1 MKKVLICVAAAVFFA
16 LGVGSAWCQEA
27 PIATGKVV
35 FQDENQDG
43 VVLIDKPDSKWVNTT
58 AASHGVSLATLYAI
72 PNMNVSL
79 HSMKIEKGG
88 FIIPHK
94 GDVYLVTYVASGKGI
109 LEMKN
114 GAKMDLK
121 PGITIVQWNNT
132 IHGYTNTGDETLELV
147 YMRVAPI
154 AK

>member
-1 MKKVLICVAAAVFFA
+1 MKKVLICAAAAVFFA
-16 LGVGSAWCQEA
+16 WGVGSAWCQQV
-27 PIATGKVV
+27 PVATGKVI

-43 VVLIDKPDSKWVNTT
+43 VVLIDKPDAKWFKTRT
-58 AASHGVSLATLYAI
+58 ESSGVSLATLYAI

-88 FIIPHK
+88 HIIPHK
-94 GDVYLVTYVASGKGI
+94 GDVYLVVYVASGKGI
-109 LEMKN
+109 LEMRN
-114 GAKMDLK
+114 GVKMDLQ
-121 PGITIVQWNNT
+121 PGLTIVQWNNT
-132 IHGYTNTGDETLELV
+132 IHGYKNTGDETLELV